1 MLNKELL
8 IASAKKKEQ
17 RKVKLTIGFSSS
29 EYAWGYSKFGVGSL
43 DVLPYWGARDI
54 RVYSFV
60 YGGRGPMATTVFYL
74 TDDSVKVTAYVEG
87 YKKSIASGYI
97 SKDDLYNMEGS
108 EGEVRYLTF
117 DPPPMDTW
125 IQRRSNQSR
134 VLRRRRSSLGGSR
147 C

>member
-1 MLNKELL
+1 MLNKML

-17 RKVKLTIGFSSS
+17 RKVELNIGFSGN
-29 EYAWGYSKFGVGSL
+29 ECACGYSKFEVGSL
-43 DVLPYWGARDI
+43 DVLPYWGTRDI

-60 YGGRGPMATTVFYL
+60 FGGPMSATVFYL

-108 EGEVRYLTF
+108 LGEDRYLTF
-117 DPPPMDTW
+117 NP
-125 IQRRSNQSR
+125 RR
-134 VLRRRRSSLGGSR
+134 VPRSLHTR
-147 C
+147 TNLEYYVEEIPWEAQDAE

>member
-1 MLNKELL
+1 MGN
-8 IASAKKKEQ
+8 AKEQ
-17 RKVKLTIGFSSS
+17 RKVKLNIGFSSS
-29 EYAWGYSKFGVGSL
+29 EYAWGYSKFEVGSL

-60 YGGRGPMATTVFYL
+60 YGGPMATTVFYL

-87 YKKSIASGYI
+87 YKKSIISGYI

-117 DPPPMDTW
+117 DPPQTGTW
-125 IQRRSNQSR
+125 IQKHSNQSR
-134 VLRRRRSSLGGSR
+134 VLCRRSSLGGSL

>member
-8 IASAKKKEQ
+8 MGNAKEQ
-17 RKVKLTIGFSSS
+17 RKVELNIGFSGN

-43 DVLPYWGARDI
+43 DVLPYWGTRDI

-60 YGGRGPMATTVFYL
+60 FGGPMSATVFYL

-108 EGEVRYLTF
+108 LGEDRYLTF
-117 DPPPMDTW
+117 DPPPDGYLDPYTLKP
-125 IQRRSNQSR
+125 I
-134 VLRRRRSSLGGSR
+134 
-147 C
+147 